1 MKNTGKLII
10 YIGDNYSTQEA
21 IDKVREKMK
30 VMGMDI
36 KPELDK
42 LLRYLHIPPYMTE
55 DLISIRC
62 PEVYKTPQEQIH
74 WAREL
79 VKIVNIGYTIYLAT
93 MSDYIVRELSN
104 CIMLNNLDS
113 LEGLEHYGYENC
125 HKLDSNKVEAYE
137 VDCYNKNPTYIPY
150 KVTSKQ
156 GIFATFFDEAIDK
169 QNESQGAIFEKMN
182 KQDKGFKVKEFFRAI
197 LDEISS
203 HNQLADNI
211 ADRLDLE
218 YSKDTIPKYSVCFY
232 RKIDKEK
239 KIPISDY
246 EKIKVREESIDDC
259 LFDFYFMKPKES
271 FYLEDCS
278 YINYYKFICKEIIYL
293 AKGRLE

>member
-156 GIFATFFDEAIDK
+156 GIFVTFFDEAIDK
-169 QNESQGAIFEKMN
+169 QNESQGEIFEKMN
-182 KQDKGFKVKEFFRAI
+182 KQDKGFK
-197 LDEISS
+197 
-203 HNQLADNI
+203 
-211 ADRLDLE
+211 
-218 YSKDTIPKYSVCFY
+218 C
-232 RKIDKEK
+232 
-239 KIPISDY
+239 
-246 EKIKVREESIDDC
+246 C
-259 LFDFYFMKPKES
+259 
-271 FYLEDCS
+271 
-278 YINYYKFICKEIIYL
+278 
-293 AKGRLE
+293 

>member
-30 VMGMDI
+30 VRGMDI
-36 KPELDK
+36 KPELGK

-156 GIFATFFDEAIDK
+156 GIFVTFFDEAIDK
-169 QNESQGAIFEKMN
+169 QNESQGEIFEKMN
-182 KQDKGFKVKEFFRAI
+182 KQDKGFKF
-197 LDEISS
+197 
-203 HNQLADNI
+203 
-211 ADRLDLE
+211 
-218 YSKDTIPKYSVCFY
+218 C
-232 RKIDKEK
+232 
-239 KIPISDY
+239 
-246 EKIKVREESIDDC
+246 
-259 LFDFYFMKPKES
+259 
-271 FYLEDCS
+271 
-278 YINYYKFICKEIIYL
+278 
-293 AKGRLE
+293 